1 MTPIAVAILDQAGN
15 QLGNFL
21 PRLGGAIVLLVAGV
35 LLARLIAR
43 LLAGALRGAGL
54 DSLAERAAIAAVLER
69 AGLGRS
75 LTKVLATAVRWSLT
89 VVVVFAALS
98 LLGLQFLSESLNRGV
113 LLLPAGLTAA
123 ALLLAGVVLAGFARE
138 RVDRLAYQLDLP
150 VALGRLAQV
159 TVIAVFAISA
169 AAQIAISTVVLL
181 VLIAILLAGF
191 TTVLALAFG
200 LGGQGLAREL
210 SAGRHVRSAFPV
222 GQDISVAGSRG
233 RVLAIESTSTVL
245 DAGAG
250 QTVRVPNHI
259 LLESVVTVHGQAQDA
274 PPSTP

>member
-1 MTPIAVAILDQAGN
+1 MTPVGVALLDQAGN

-21 PRLGGAIVLLVAGV
+21 PRLAGAIVLLIVGV

-43 LLAGALRGAGL
+43 LVAGGLRGVGL
-54 DSLAERAAIAAVLER
+54 DSLAERVGIADVLER
-69 AGLGRS
+69 AGLGRA
-75 LTKVLATAVRWSLT
+75 LTGVLGTAIRWSVT

-113 LLLPAGLTAA
+113 LLLPAVLTAG

-138 RVDRLAYQLDLP
+138 RVNRLAYQLDLP
-150 VALGRLAQV
+150 GSLGQLAQV
-159 TVIAVFAISA
+159 TVIAVFAVTA

-181 VLIAILLAGF
+181 ILVAILLAGV
-191 TTVLALAFG
+191 TALLALAFG
-200 LGGQGLAREL
+200 LGTQGLAREL
-210 SAGRHVRSAFPV
+210 SAGRQVRSAFPL
-222 GQDISVAGSRG
+222 GQDISVAGTRG

-250 QTVRVPNHI
+250 QTVRVPNHL
-259 LLESVVTVHGQAQDA
+259 LLESVVTVHGQTQDA
-274 PPSTP
+274 PSTP